1 MKKLA
6 MLAVACLAA
15 AWLRTVPVSAD
26 QGFLGERDYQIFC
39 ASCHGAMAKG
49 DGPIAKSLPKHP
61 PDLTRLTARNNAVFP
76 DDTVFN
82 TIDGRTGSAHN
93 SQDMPAWG
101 DVFAK
106 SRESAGAEQAKA
118 RITALVAYLKTIQEK
133 Q

>member
-1 MKKLA
+1 MKTLA
-6 MLAVACLAA
+6 MVAA
-15 AWLRTVPVSAD
+15 AWLGAAWLGTAPVSAG
-26 QGFLGERDYQIFC
+26 QGFQGERDYQVFC
-39 ASCHGAMAKG
+39 ASCHGATAKG

-61 PDLTRLTARNNAVFP
+61 PDLTRLTARNNEVFP
-76 DDTVFN
+76 DETVFN
-82 TIDGRTGSAHN
+82 TIDGRTGSAHS